1 MSTEQDFIA
10 TMSSLDIGTVLPC
23 SCSSDSATNESAC
36 TGGADPW
43 AGVGTLGTDALDAG
57 DPAGESVLNAS
68 AVSTAVSAVV
78 EVVVVVVVV
87 VLVVILLLLLLLM
100 LLLLLLLLSQPNL
113 LLSASLLADLL
124 DLVFLTTSV
133 LDLLLL
139 LFEFGYLGMISVT
152 L

>member
-1 MSTEQDFIA
+1 MTRLGCPSET
-10 TMSSLDIGTVLPC
+10 TTGC

-78 EVVVVVVVV
+78 EVVVVVV
-87 VLVVILLLLLLLM
+87 LLLLLLLLLM

>member
-1 MSTEQDFIA
+1 MTRLGCPSET
-10 TMSSLDIGTVLPC
+10 TTGC

-43 AGVGTLGTDALDAG
+43 AGVGTLGTDALGAG

-78 EVVVVVVVV
+78 EVVVVV
-87 VLVVILLLLLLLM
+87 LLLLLLLLLM

>member
-1 MSTEQDFIA
+1 MA

-36 TGGADPW
+36 TGGPADPW

-78 EVVVVVVVV
+78 EVVVVVV
-87 VLVVILLLLLLLM
+87 LLLLLLLLLM

>member
-1 MSTEQDFIA
+1 MA
-10 TMSSLDIGTVLPC
+10 KMSSLDIGTVLPC

-43 AGVGTLGTDALDAG
+43 AGVGTLGTDALGAG

-78 EVVVVVVVV
+78 EVVVVV
-87 VLVVILLLLLLLM
+87 LLLLLLLLM

>member
-1 MSTEQDFIA
+1 MA
-10 TMSSLDIGTVLPC
+10 KMSSLDIGTVLPC
-23 SCSSDSATNESAC
+23 SCSSDSAANESAC

-68 AVSTAVSAVV
+68 AVFTAVSAVV
-78 EVVVVVVVV
+78 EVVVVV
-87 VLVVILLLLLLLM
+87 LLLLLLLLLM

>member
-1 MSTEQDFIA
+1 MA

-43 AGVGTLGTDALDAG
+43 AGVGTLGTDALGAG

-78 EVVVVVVVV
+78 EVVVVVV
-87 VLVVILLLLLLLM
+87 LLLLLLLLLLM

>member
-1 MSTEQDFIA
+1 MTRLGCPSET
-10 TMSSLDIGTVLPC
+10 TTGC

-36 TGGADPW
+36 TGGPADPW
-43 AGVGTLGTDALDAG
+43 AGVGTLGTDALGAG

-78 EVVVVVVVV
+78 EVVVVV
-87 VLVVILLLLLLLM
+87 LLLLLLLLM

>member
-1 MSTEQDFIA
+1 MTRLGCPSET
-10 TMSSLDIGTVLPC
+10 TTGC

-43 AGVGTLGTDALDAG
+43 AGVGTLGTDALGAG

-78 EVVVVVVVV
+78 EVVVVVV
-87 VLVVILLLLLLLM
+87 LLLLLLLLLM

>member
-1 MSTEQDFIA
+1 MTRLGCPSET
-10 TMSSLDIGTVLPC
+10 TTGC

-43 AGVGTLGTDALDAG
+43 AGVGTLGTDALGAG

-78 EVVVVVVVV
+78 EVVVVVVV

>member
-1 MSTEQDFIA
+1 MTRLGCPSET
-10 TMSSLDIGTVLPC
+10 TTGC

-36 TGGADPW
+36 TGGPADPW
-43 AGVGTLGTDALDAG
+43 AGVGTLGTDALGAG

-78 EVVVVVVVV
+78 EVVVVV
-87 VLVVILLLLLLLM
+87 LLLLLLLLLM

>member
-1 MSTEQDFIA
+1 LTRLGCPSET
-10 TMSSLDIGTVLPC
+10 TTGC

-43 AGVGTLGTDALDAG
+43 AGVGTLGTDALGAG

-78 EVVVVVVVV
+78 EVVVVVV
-87 VLVVILLLLLLLM
+87 LLLLLLLLLM
-100 LLLLLLLLSQPNL
+100 LLLLLLLLLSQPNL

>member
-1 MSTEQDFIA
+1 MSTEQDFMA

-78 EVVVVVVVV
+78 EVVVVV
-87 VLVVILLLLLLLM
+87 LVVILLLLLLLM

>member
-1 MSTEQDFIA
+1 MA
-10 TMSSLDIGTVLPC
+10 KMSSLAIGTVLPC

-36 TGGADPW
+36 TGGPADPW
-43 AGVGTLGTDALDAG
+43 AGVGTLGTDALGAG

-78 EVVVVVVVV
+78 EVVVLV
-87 VLVVILLLLLLLM
+87 VLLLLLLLLLM
-100 LLLLLLLLSQPNL
+100 LLLLLLLLLSQPNL

>member
-1 MSTEQDFIA
+1 MTRLGCPSET
-10 TMSSLDIGTVLPC
+10 TTGC

-43 AGVGTLGTDALDAG
+43 AGVGTLGTDALGAG

-87 VLVVILLLLLLLM
+87 LVVILLLLLLLM
-100 LLLLLLLLSQPNL
+100 LLLLLLLLSPNL

>member
-1 MSTEQDFIA
+1 MA

-68 AVSTAVSAVV
+68 AVFTAVSAVV
-78 EVVVVVVVV
+78 EVVVVVV
-87 VLVVILLLLLLLM
+87 LLLLLLLLLM

>member
-1 MSTEQDFIA
+1 MTRLGCPSET
-10 TMSSLDIGTVLPC
+10 TTGC

-36 TGGADPW
+36 TGGPADPW
-43 AGVGTLGTDALDAG
+43 AGVGTLGTDALGAG

-78 EVVVVVVVV
+78 EVVVVVV
-87 VLVVILLLLLLLM
+87 LLLLLLLLLM
-100 LLLLLLLLSQPNL
+100 LLLLLLLLLSQPNL

>member
-1 MSTEQDFIA
+1 MTRLGCPSET
-10 TMSSLDIGTVLPC
+10 TTGC

-36 TGGADPW
+36 TGGPADPW
-43 AGVGTLGTDALDAG
+43 AGVGTLGTDALGAG

-78 EVVVVVVVV
+78 EVVVLV
-87 VLVVILLLLLLLM
+87 VLLLLLLLLLLM
-100 LLLLLLLLSQPNL
+100 LLLLLLLLLSQPNL

>member
-1 MSTEQDFIA
+1 MTRLGCPSET
-10 TMSSLDIGTVLPC
+10 TTGC

-43 AGVGTLGTDALDAG
+43 AGVGTLGTDALGAG

-78 EVVVVVVVV
+78 EVVVVVV
-87 VLVVILLLLLLLM
+87 LLLLLLLLLM
-100 LLLLLLLLSQPNL
+100 LLLLLLLLLSQPNL

>member
-1 MSTEQDFIA
+1 MA
-10 TMSSLDIGTVLPC
+10 KMSSLDIGTVLPC

-78 EVVVVVVVV
+78 EVVVVVV
-87 VLVVILLLLLLLM
+87 LLLLLLLLM
-100 LLLLLLLLSQPNL
+100 LLLLLLLLLSQPNL